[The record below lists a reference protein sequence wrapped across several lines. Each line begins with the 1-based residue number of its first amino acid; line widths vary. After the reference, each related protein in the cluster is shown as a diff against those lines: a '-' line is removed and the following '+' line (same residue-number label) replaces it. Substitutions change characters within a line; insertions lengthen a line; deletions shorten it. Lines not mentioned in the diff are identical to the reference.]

1 MNKNYYIDLLEK
13 YLRDEASLLEMEEL
27 QAYLTSN
34 KKIDSFFEEK
44 LANSHSV
51 MDEEVQKRMFQNI
64 GKEMGEKKPKQIF
77 SINKNKILQWAAIL
91 LLPIVTAL
99 TVLYITQNSSF
110 NFHPVSITAQKGEKA
125 EVVLPDGT
133 KVWLNSESTITYNNS
148 FNHKDRSVYLEGEAF
163 FEVTSNKKLPFI
175 VQTKSMDVQ
184 ALGTSF
190 NVRSYEIDAFI
201 YAVLLEGQIKVEASN
216 QEKVLNVNQRAVFDK
231 SNNRLTV
238 DEVDA
243 ANFVEWK
250 KGNIYFNNQTFSQIA
265 QTLSRIYN
273 IEIEFASE
281 ELSQIRF
288 SGTLGSS
295 SIKNA
300 LDILSLTS
308 PMYYDVKDTTITLYH
323 KDKLLNNF
331 K

>member
-1 MNKNYYIDLLEK
+1 MDK
-13 YLRDEASLLEMEEL
+13 LRI
-27 QAYLTSN
+27 N
-34 KKIDSFFEEK
+34 
-44 LANSHSV
+44 HS
-51 MDEEVQKRMFQNI
+51 
-64 GKEMGEKKPKQIF
+64 
-77 SINKNKILQWAAIL
+77 
-91 LLPIVTAL
+91 
-99 TVLYITQNSSF
+99 
-110 NFHPVSITAQKGEKA
+110 
-125 EVVLPDGT
+125 
-133 KVWLNSESTITYNNS
+133 YNNS
-148 FNHKDRSVYLEGEAF
+148 YNQKDRLIYLEGEAF
-163 FEVTSNKKLPFI
+163 FEVTSNKKLPFV

-201 YAVLLEGQIKVEASN
+201 YAVLLEGQVKVEASN
-216 QEKVLNVNQRAVFDK
+216 QVKVLDVNQRAVFDK
-231 SNNRLTV
+231 ANNKLTI

-243 ANFVEWK
+243 ANFVEWR

-273 IEIEFASE
+273 IEIVFASE
-281 ELSQIRF
+281 ELSQMRF

-308 PMYYDVKDTTITLYH
+308 PMYYDVKDTTVTLY
-323 KDKLLNNF
+323 KRDNMLNNF